1 MDSFDRAREA
11 IELTRAHFCTP
22 KCSRNS
28 DGYCLHKLYLWRNQR
43 SVVLK
48 WNAPADS
55 ASTVTVKRGY
65 L

>member
-1 MDSFDRAREA
+1 MTNSYDRAREA
-11 IELTRAHFCTP
+11 IELTREHHCNP
-22 KCSRNS
+22 SCRRNA
-28 DGYCLHKLYLWRNQR
+28 DGYCVDKLDLWRNQR

-55 ASTVTVKRGY
+55 AVIVNRGY